1 MIMKNKK
8 FGGRLSMLVFI
19 AWRNLWR
26 NKMRSILT
34 ISALAG
40 GLALMIVYTT
50 LIQGMSKQMI
60 NFATNISIGYLQ
72 VHRQSYID
80 DHDIYATMPWD
91 LLNHLEKK
99 QAYKFA
105 PRLYGAGLGAAGN
118 LSTGIMLKAIDP
130 EKERQVTTIMDHV
143 RMGKADLALV
153 QSSGQDDP
161 ALDIYGV
168 VIGAQLAKNL
178 KVSPGDELIIITQAI
193 DGSIGNGLFRVTGIL
208 KPIEPNFDRTGVLM
222 SVPAIQSLIYLE
234 NGFHELA
241 VSINEKDD
249 LNERKIS
256 LQEDLS
262 AWSKNNET
270 TNSSSYDPIVVR
282 SWRDIVSSI
291 ADMLDI
297 NKSIIYVIGGIMIG
311 LASLGMM
318 NTMLMA
324 IHERTH
330 EFGILLSIGMGRYWL
345 LFMVLLESFFLSL
358 VSAVAGGL
366 LGIGYSLYLERYG
379 IDLSGSLPDGV
390 DIGGI
395 LWEPV
400 WLGSFTPDSV
410 FVGIII
416 MISIAMLASL
426 IPSWRTV
433 RLSPVEITR

>member
-1 MIMKNKK
+1 
-8 FGGRLSMLVFI
+8 MLIFI

-26 NKMRSILT
+26 NRMRSILT

-50 LIQGMSKQMI
+50 LIQGMSRQMI
-60 NFATNISIGYLQ
+60 NFATNISIGHLQ
-72 VHRQSYID
+72 IHRQSYID
-80 DHDIYATMPWD
+80 DQDIYATMPWV

-99 QAYKFA
+99 RAYKFA
-105 PRLYGAGLGAAGN
+105 PRIYGAGLGAAGN

-130 EKERQVTTIMDHV
+130 EKERQVTTILDYI
-143 RMGKADLALV
+143 RQGKANLDLV
-153 QSSGQDDP
+153 PHSGLDNS

-168 VIGAQLAKNL
+168 VVGAQLAKNL
-178 KVSPGDELIIITQAI
+178 KISPGDELIIITQAV
-193 DGSIGNGLFRVTGIL
+193 DGSIGNGLFQVSGIL

-222 SVPAIQSLIYLE
+222 SIPAIQSLIYLE

-241 VSINEKDD
+241 VSIDEKDD
-249 LNERKIS
+249 LTERKQS
-256 LQEDLS
+256 LQEDVS
-262 AWSKNNET
+262 TWSKNNET
-270 TNSSSYDPIVVR
+270 SKNFRDDPIVVR
-282 SWRDIVSSI
+282 SWRDIVSAI

-330 EFGILLSIGMGRYWL
+330 EFGILLSIGMGRFWL
-345 LFMVLLESFFLSL
+345 LFMVLLEAFFLSL
-358 VSAVAGGL
+358 VSAITGGL

-410 FVGIII
+410 FIGIII

-433 RLSPVEITR
+433 RLNPAEITR

>member
-1 MIMKNKK
+1 MATQNQHA
-8 FGGRLSMLVFI
+8 GGRITMLVFI

-26 NKMRSILT
+26 NRIRSILT

-60 NFATNISIGYLQ
+60 NFATNISIGHIQ
-72 VHRQSYID
+72 IHRQSYID
-80 DHDIYATMPWD
+80 DQDVYAILPWK
-91 LLNHLEKK
+91 LLTELETNKEINS
-99 QAYKFA
+99 A
-105 PRLYGAGLGAAGN
+105 PRIYGAGLGAAGN

-130 EKERQVTTIMDHV
+130 EKEKYVTTILDHV
-143 RMGKADLALV
+143 RTGKVNLNIIQRPGSDNSALE
-153 QSSGQDDP
+153 
-161 ALDIYGV
+161 IYGV

-178 KVSPGDELIIITQAI
+178 KILPGDELIIITQAI
-193 DGSIGNGLFRVTGIL
+193 DGSIGNGLFQVSGIL

-222 SVPAIQSLIYLE
+222 SIPALQSLMYLE
-234 NGFHELA
+234 NGFHELV
-241 VSINEKDD
+241 VSIDENAD
-249 LNERKIS
+249 LFEMKKN
-256 LQEDLS
+256 LQQEVTS
-262 AWSKNNET
+262 WSKKNDVT
-270 TNSSSYDPIVVR
+270 KDAIVVR
-282 SWRDIVSSI
+282 SWRDIISTV

-330 EFGILLSIGMGRYWL
+330 EFGILLSIGMGRFWL
-345 LFMVLLESFFLSL
+345 LLMVMLESFFLSL
-358 VSAVAGGL
+358 VSALAGSL
-366 LGIGYSLYLERYG
+366 LGIGLSIYLEHYG
-379 IDLSGSLPDGV
+379 IDLSSSMPDGF

-395 LWEPV
+395 IWEPV

-410 FVGIII
+410 IIGIVI

-433 RLSPVEITR
+433 RLNPAEIIR

>member
-1 MIMKNKK
+1 
-8 FGGRLSMLVFI
+8 
-19 AWRNLWR
+19 
-26 NKMRSILT
+26 
-34 ISALAG
+34 
-40 GLALMIVYTT
+40 MIVYTT

-60 NFATNISIGYLQ
+60 NFATNISIGHLQ
-72 VHRQSYID
+72 IHRQSYIND
-80 DHDIYATMPWD
+80 QDIYATMPWD
-91 LLNHLEKK
+91 LLSYLEKK
-99 QAYKFA
+99 REYKFA
-105 PRLYGAGLGAAGN
+105 PRLYGAGLGAAGK

-130 EKERQVTTIMDHV
+130 EKEQQVTTILNHV
-143 RMGKADLALV
+143 RMGKADLGQV
-153 QSSGQDDP
+153 QHADSSDP
-161 ALDIYGV
+161 ALVIYGV

-178 KVSPGDELIIITQAI
+178 KISPGDELIIITQAV
-193 DGSIGNGLFRVTGIL
+193 DGSIGNGLFRVSGIL

-222 SVPAIQSLIYLE
+222 SIPAIQSLLYLE
-234 NGFHELA
+234 NGFHELV

-249 LNERKIS
+249 LIERKKS
-256 LQEDLS
+256 LQEDVS
-262 AWSKNNET
+262 QWSKDNEIT
-270 TNSSSYDPIVVR
+270 KYKNGDPIVVR

-297 NKSIIYVIGGIMIG
+297 NESIIYVIGGIMIG

-330 EFGILLSIGMGRYWL
+330 EFGILLSIGMGRFWL

-358 VSAVAGGL
+358 VSAIAGGL

-410 FVGIII
+410 FIGIII

-433 RLSPVEITR
+433 RLKPAEITR

>member
-1 MIMKNKK
+1 MNWFKNP
-8 FGGRLSMLVFI
+8 GSRIPMLLFI

-26 NKMRSILT
+26 NRIRSILT

-60 NFATNISIGYLQ
+60 NFATNISIGHIQ

-80 DHDIYATMPWD
+80 DQDIYAVLPWQ
-91 LLNHLEKK
+91 LLSELENNKNIN
-99 QAYKFA
+99 AA

-118 LSTGIMLKAIDP
+118 LSTGILLKAIDP
-130 EKERQVTTIMDHV
+130 EKEKQVTTILNHV
-143 RMGKADLALV
+143 RTGKMDLDIV
-153 QSSGQDDP
+153 PQTEINNST
-161 ALDIYGV
+161 LDIYGV

-178 KVSPGDELIIITQAI
+178 KILPGDELIIITQAI
-193 DGSIGNGLFRVTGIL
+193 DGSIGNGLFQVSGIL

-222 SVPAIQSLIYLE
+222 SIPALQSLLYLE

-241 VSINEKDD
+241 VSIDENAD
-249 LNERKIS
+249 LLAMKKNLQQEIS
-256 LQEDLS
+256 S
-262 AWSKNNET
+262 WSKNNGVT
-270 TNSSSYDPIVVR
+270 KNTNGDAIVVR
-282 SWRDIVSSI
+282 SWRDIISTV

-330 EFGILLSIGMGRYWL
+330 EFGILLSIGMGRFWL
-345 LFMVLLESFFLSL
+345 LLMVMLESFFLAL
-358 VSAVAGGL
+358 VSALAGSL
-366 LGIGYSLYLERYG
+366 LGTGLSIYLENYG
-379 IDLSGSLPDGV
+379 IDLSGSMPDGF

-395 LWEPV
+395 IWEPV

-410 FVGIII
+410 VIGIII
-416 MISIAMLASL
+416 MITIAMLASL

-433 RLSPVEITR
+433 RLNPAEIIR